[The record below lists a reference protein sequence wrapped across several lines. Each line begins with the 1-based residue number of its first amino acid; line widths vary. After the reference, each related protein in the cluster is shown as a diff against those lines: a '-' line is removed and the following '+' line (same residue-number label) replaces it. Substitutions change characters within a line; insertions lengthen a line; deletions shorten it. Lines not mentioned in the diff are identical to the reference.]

1 MRDWRKV
8 NDNLVK
14 RGFILL
20 DFSFLDR
27 WDEELALTNKPKA
40 SVKGPKF
47 KYPNALFYLAAF
59 LNTLIGFRQVEGVL
73 QGLSKLRK
81 FRVPDYTTIFRRV
94 RRLKLKLNAS
104 KLKDG
109 FIVAIDS
116 SGIKVTNRGEWLRKV
131 GKKKR
136 RGWIKMHVAVDV
148 RKKRLLA
155 LRVTDEKQED
165 NSEFKNLLSRVLEAG
180 KPSKVLADSAY
191 DSRENFNLLAS
202 LGIVPGIKPRK
213 VEIPKGLRKRKR
225 LGVKAR
231 GSVVRKKSVIEYS
244 LNPKEWKRKLEYGGR
259 WVAEIF
265 FSAFKRI
272 FGEYV
277 RARRFE
283 NMVNELMIKAML
295 YNLFISL

>member
-8 NDNLVK
+8 NENLVK
-14 RGFILL
+14 RGSIFV

-27 WDEELALTNKPKA
+27 WDEELALTNKQKA

-81 FRVPDYTTIFRRV
+81 FEVPDYTTIFRRV
-94 RRLKLKLNAS
+94 RRLKLKLNES

-136 RGWIKMHVAVDV
+136 KGWLKLHVAVDA
-148 RKKRLLA
+148 KKKKLLA
-155 LRVTDEKQED
+155 LRVTDEKTGD

-180 KPSKVLADSAY
+180 KPSKILADSAY

-231 GSVVRKKSVIEYS
+231 GSMVRKKSVIEYS
-244 LNPKEWKRKLEYGGR
+244 LNPEEWKRKLGYGKR

-272 FGEYV
+272 FGES
-277 RARRFE
+277 
-283 NMVNELMIKAML
+283 MLGQGSLKTWLM
-295 YNLFISL
+295 SL